1 MGGVKMLN
9 YLKLDSKILT
19 LDFNELPQFKTTK
32 DIPAYKNIIGQKR
45 AAESIDI
52 GLLMD
57 KKEYNIYISGPSGT
71 GKTSY
76 IINKIKDYAKTLPDP
91 CDWCYVYNFKDS
103 YKPLA
108 IPLPTGTAP
117 KFKETLKNFINDL
130 FKKVPSSFDSE
141 NYEAKKRK
149 ILEKYEKL
157 LLERTNLIHEE
168 ANKKNFAVTNDG
180 NGNFVFIPL
189 NSGKKMDIEVYNT
202 LSSEEKNSIN
212 DTSNE
217 LRILSSGIVKEMNNI
232 NKQMLEDL
240 KNLDDKISK
249 SIMSKQIN
257 KFKKEYGP
265 SEKVINY
272 LDLLELDIIQNI
284 DAFLEED
291 DTANTTA
298 EEDETNPEAN
308 LQQSLMAA
316 LKFPKNFF
324 RRYEVKVLVTNQV
337 GEGAPVVYEDSP
349 DYNNIFGRIEY
360 ENVVGNT
367 ITDFTM
373 IRPGKMHSANGGFLV
388 VSAEQLLSNPNSWR
402 ALKKCLK
409 SQMLFI
415 KNSKGNME
423 FFPIIT
429 LTPESIPLKVKIILV
444 GSSYT
449 YYLLS
454 YNDYDFDKLFRI
466 KAEFDSEIEIS
477 KSNME
482 NTLGFIS
489 SYIQDNNLL
498 YIDRDGIKE
507 LFRYSC
513 RLAESR
519 NYFTASMNELLKV
532 IDMANVF
539 AKKEHS
545 SIVNQ
550 KHIDNALHE
559 LYSMHGLIKTR
570 TLRMYKEGKYI
581 VDLKGSKIG
590 EINGLSVMDFGD
602 CTIGQ
607 QHRIT
612 VTTCAGKAGV
622 TNIEREANMSGS
634 IHSKGIMI
642 LSGFISE
649 FIGQHSS
656 LSFNA
661 KIAFEQLYSG
671 IDGDSA
677 SAAEL
682 LALISNLSNIP
693 IKQGFAITG
702 SVNQKGEIQPIGGVN
717 DKIEGY
723 FDICNIYGLDGS
735 HGVLIPHSNVDD
747 LILDNKV
754 LDALEKELFHIYS
767 VKNIED
773 CIELLFDFDGLNK
786 KNIPTMEFIKDRI
799 IAKIE
804 KYKGFLRKK

>member
-1 MGGVKMLN
+1 MLN
-9 YLKLDSKILT
+9 YLKLDSKSLT
-19 LDFNELPQFKTTK
+19 LSFNELPQFETTK
-32 DIPAYKNIIGQKR
+32 DIPAYTNIIGQKR

-103 YKPLA
+103 YKPLS

-117 KFKETLKNFINDL
+117 KFRDTLKDFINEL
-130 FKKVPSSFDSE
+130 FRKVPSSFDSE
-141 NYEAKKRK
+141 SYENKKRK
-149 ILEKYEKL
+149 ILEKHEKL
-157 LLERTNLIHEE
+157 LLEKTNLLNEE
-168 ANKKNFAVTNDG
+168 ANKKNFAVTNDD
-180 NGNFVFIPL
+180 NGNFVFVPL
-189 NSGKKMDIEVYNT
+189 NDGVKMDIEIYNA
-202 LSSEEKNSIN
+202 LSAEEKNNIN

-217 LRILSSGIVKEMNNI
+217 LRALSFGLVKEMNSI

-240 KNLDDKISK
+240 KKLDDRISK
-249 SIMSKQIN
+249 SIISKQISN
-257 KFKKEYGP
+257 FKKEYGYN
-265 SEKVINY
+265 EKVINY
-272 LDLLELDIIQNI
+272 LDLLESDIIQNI
-284 DAFLEED
+284 DAFLEEE
-291 DTANTTA
+291 DTTT
-298 EEDETNPEAN
+298 EEDNDNPEMN

-324 RRYEVKVLVTNQV
+324 RRYDVKVIVTNKT
-337 GEGAPVVYEDSP
+337 GEGAPVIYEDSP
-349 DYNNIFGRIEY
+349 EYSNIFGRIEY
-360 ENVVGNT
+360 ENVVGNAV
-367 ITDFTM
+367 TDFTM
-373 IRPGKMHSANGGFLV
+373 IRPGKMHIANGGFLV
-388 VSAEQLLSNPNSWR
+388 VNAEQLLSNPGSWES
-402 ALKKCLK
+402 LKKYLK
-409 SQMLFI
+409 SEMLFI
-415 KNSKGNME
+415 KNSRSNME

-429 LTPESIPLKVKIILV
+429 LAPESIPLKLKIVLV

-466 KAEFDSEIEIS
+466 KAEFDSEIENS
-477 KSNME
+477 KTNME

-489 SYIQDNNLL
+489 NYIKENNLL
-498 YIDRDGIKE
+498 EINRDGISE
-507 LFRYSC
+507 LFKYSC
-513 RLAESR
+513 RLAESK
-519 NYFTASMNELLKV
+519 NYFTASMNKLLKI
-532 IDMANVF
+532 IDMSTIF

-545 SIVNQ
+545 SIINQ
-550 KHIDNALHE
+550 THIDKAIHE
-559 LYSMHGLIKTR
+559 LYAMHGLIKTK
-570 TLRMYKEGKYI
+570 TLRMYSEGKYI

-607 QHRIT
+607 QHKIT
-612 VTTCAGKAGV
+612 VTTCAGKNGV
-622 TNIEREANMSGS
+622 TNIEREAKMSGN

-682 LALISNLSNIP
+682 LALISNLSDIP

-723 FDICNIYGLDGS
+723 FDICSIYDLDGS
-735 HGVLIPHSNVDD
+735 HGVIIPHTNVDD

-754 LDALEKELFHIYS
+754 LEALEKELFHIYS
-767 VKNIED
+767 VKSIED
-773 CIELLFDFDGLNK
+773 CIELLFDFK
-786 KNIPTMEFIKDRI
+786 KIDKGNIPTMEFVKDRI
-799 IAKIE
+799 ISKIK
-804 KYKGFLRKK
+804 KYKGFLRQK